1 MNLFFEMGGEIKMFH
16 AKPNFIGQLAVG
28 EIPKRVIQ
36 RKKIRPKNV
45 ETKVECGK
53 WYKNVALNIKIV
65 IVMPFWV
72 LNMCISEYKSYQMKQ

>member
-28 EIPKRVIQ
+28 EIPKKVIQ
-36 RKKIRPKNV
+36 RKKFRPKNV

-53 WYKNVALNIKIV
+53 
-65 IVMPFWV
+65 
-72 LNMCISEYKSYQMKQ
+72 